1 MPASSCG
8 RAICLYN
15 FPTWLD
21 GRGQTIGILEFGGSI
36 GYEDLASYFSMLNLP
51 VPDVASISVA
61 GGREESD
68 FGADGQVMM
77 DIEIAAAIAPRARIR
92 VYFAPWGSAK
102 GWHEA
107 INRASADRVSVFVV
121 GWGQPEIEWKDSEM
135 RQVNTALQQLAEGGV
150 TIVAA
155 AGDKGMADG
164 VPVEHRSVDFPA
176 SSPWVLAIGGTTLAC
191 RWPAHRVRNYMEGR
205 GLCER
210 RRGQPKNLPDPIGSP
225 RSGSQSARMAAS
237 GGAYR
242 ISLPPPIRHAVLV
255 FASGRSFRQSP
266 LMMVLMV

>member
-1 MPASSCG
+1 MDSPQVVA
-8 RAICLYN
+8 AIIAAAFALLGNIVVVYWNSRNTLAQEQQKANANLHLEQEKARYSLVLQAMATNDAEIAKRNVQFFIDAELLHDPDGKISEAIDRYSPVLPSPSGTTPIFPGAYSPVEIARLYN

-21 GRGQTIGILEFGGSI
+21 GRGQTIGILEFSGSI

-102 GWHEA
+102 GWQEA

-135 RQVNTALQQLAEGGV
+135 RQVNTALQQLSGGRCY
-150 TIVAA
+150 
-155 AGDKGMADG
+155 
-164 VPVEHRSVDFPA
+164 HR
-176 SSPWVLAIGGTTLAC
+176 
-191 RWPAHRVRNYMEGR
+191 GR
-205 GLCER
+205 GWR
-210 RRGQPKNLPDPIGSP
+210 
-225 RSGSQSARMAAS
+225 
-237 GGAYR
+237 
-242 ISLPPPIRHAVLV
+242 
-255 FASGRSFRQSP
+255 
-266 LMMVLMV
+266 